1 MLSAG
6 KTVLSAERKSRWF
19 FVLMGVVALVVAGL
33 VALPW
38 LLIAPAEAM
47 RADVI
52 LHLAIDPHSDADF
65 YVAQLYKGGLAGKIV
80 CVSAQVACDVY
91 PADDA
96 ARHVI
101 DLGVR
106 REDVLTLH
114 LPIVDCGLENLS
126 RIVEYVQGQGW
137 HSALL
142 VVNPVG
148 SRLGRGVRRRYFG
161 QAGVSTAVTYSPQ
174 DRQEFVHQWW
184 RTHTKAQRMVAVVMY
199 AVLDL
204 LYPECR

>member
-1 MLSAG
+1 M
-6 KTVLSAERKSRWF
+6 
-19 FVLMGVVALVVAGL
+19 
-33 VALPW
+33 
-38 LLIAPAEAM
+38 
-47 RADVI
+47 
-52 LHLAIDPHSDADF
+52 
-65 YVAQLYKGGLAGKIV
+65 
-80 CVSAQVACDVY
+80 
-91 PADDA
+91 
-96 ARHVI
+96 
-101 DLGVR
+101 
-106 REDVLTLH
+106 
-114 LPIVDCGLENLS
+114 DCGLENVL

-148 SRLGRGVRRRYFG
+148 SRLEKHVTQRYFR

-184 RTHTKAQRMVAVVMY
+184 RTHTKAQRMIAMVMY